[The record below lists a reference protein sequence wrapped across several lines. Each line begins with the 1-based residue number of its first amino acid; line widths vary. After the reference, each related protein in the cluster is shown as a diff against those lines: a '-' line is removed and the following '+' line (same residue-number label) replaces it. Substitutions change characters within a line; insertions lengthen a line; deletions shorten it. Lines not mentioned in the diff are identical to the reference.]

1 MIKIAIVED
10 DIQDQE
16 KAKTFFER
24 LSEESGEKFALSFF
38 LNGDQFLFSFQYGAF
53 DLVLMDIDLSSK
65 DNGIEV
71 SKKLR
76 KIDEDVVLVFTT
88 NLAQYAIEGYKVN
101 AFNYIVKP
109 YSYFDFSSQIMAIVS
124 KINSQKSE
132 RILLQN
138 DGIRAVVKIKDIYYV
153 EISGHQM
160 IYHTSVG
167 DFKTYGSLKAV
178 EKELKSF
185 NFALCNSCF
194 LVNLDYVERVD
205 GYDVTVKGHKLLIS
219 HPRKKEF
226 MKELSA
232 YLGKC

>member
-1 MIKIAIVED
+1 
-10 DIQDQE
+10 
-16 KAKTFFER
+16 
-24 LSEESGEKFALSFF
+24 
-38 LNGDQFLFSFQYGAF
+38 
-53 DLVLMDIDLSSK
+53 
-65 DNGIEV
+65 
-71 SKKLR
+71 
-76 KIDEDVVLVFTT
+76 
-88 NLAQYAIEGYKVN
+88 
-101 AFNYIVKP
+101 
-109 YSYFDFSSQIMAIVS
+109 MAIVS